1 MPAHDLLR
9 HPAFT
14 CKLMPEA
21 VQFALARRRKVLKPA
36 IGAEPA
42 MRWTR
47 QCAIRTNR
55 SLLSGFLAGLT
66 YLTSILSHNSH
77 LVDARYYLPLF
88 VLSVALAAL
97 PVTWAVKNVFAG
109 KRIIASLLIFVIFA
123 ATCFG
128 YPSRSGYNTV
138 GINRSQRWDALH
150 FADHPRRYRRQNL
163 SRAHKGRH
171 FAAQKDFAELVGS
184 HPGIVLSSIDPVY
197 LNALLPDGCVAAP
210 LDGDH
215 NYHFSKIWHYDR
227 PEALALVEQG
237 LGRGLPIYAL
247 FVPIK
252 EKTTQQSR
260 LPALPGYK
268 WTISNNSSG
277 NALVL
282 QLSPIEY

>member
-138 GINRSQRWDALH
+138 
-150 FADHPRRYRRQNL
+150 
-163 SRAHKGRH
+163 
-171 FAAQKDFAELVGS
+171 
-184 HPGIVLSSIDPVY
+184 
-197 LNALLPDGCVAAP
+197 
-210 LDGDH
+210 
-215 NYHFSKIWHYDR
+215 
-227 PEALALVEQG
+227 
-237 LGRGLPIYAL
+237 
-247 FVPIK
+247 
-252 EKTTQQSR
+252 
-260 LPALPGYK
+260 
-268 WTISNNSSG
+268 
-277 NALVL
+277 
-282 QLSPIEY
+282 